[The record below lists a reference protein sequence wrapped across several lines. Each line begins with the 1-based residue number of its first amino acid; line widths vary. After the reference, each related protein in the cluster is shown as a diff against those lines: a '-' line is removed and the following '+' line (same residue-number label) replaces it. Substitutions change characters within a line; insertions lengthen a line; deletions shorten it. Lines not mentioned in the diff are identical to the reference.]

1 MKFGHLFICILIIG
15 FWGCGEDVSDRIV
28 DKPIENDI
36 NENILP
42 DEEIDTRFVSR
53 DRDLKNIFSDYEKP
67 LQNYPQI
74 WQDEAVIQKNGRLY
88 RENITDEPFTGTVV
102 ESFEDGSISLQTSYY
117 RGLPHGQQI
126 RNYPDGK
133 RALEVNFDQG
143 VIVGTKS
150 RWWPNGVLR
159 EEGYWSEEKY
169 LGRRLWDQTGRLIK
183 EEIVPQN

>member
-15 FWGCGEDVSDRIV
+15 FWGCGEDVSDRTV

-36 NENILP
+36 NENILQ

-74 WQDEAVIQKNGRLY
+74 WQDEAVIQKTEG

-102 ESFEDGSISLQTSYY
+102 ESFEDLSDFPADIILQRFT
-117 RGLPHGQQI
+117 
-126 RNYPDGK
+126 
-133 RALEVNFDQG
+133 
-143 VIVGTKS
+143 T
-150 RWWPNGVLR
+150 
-159 EEGYWSEEKY
+159 WSANKK
-169 LGRRLWDQTGRLIK
+169 LS
-183 EEIVPQN
+183 